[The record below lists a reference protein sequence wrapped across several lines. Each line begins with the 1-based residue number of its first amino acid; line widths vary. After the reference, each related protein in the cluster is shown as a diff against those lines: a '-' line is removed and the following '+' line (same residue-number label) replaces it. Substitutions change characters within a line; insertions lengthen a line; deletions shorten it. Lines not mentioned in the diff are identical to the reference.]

1 MPFAVCKIPM
11 EHVQDT
17 AGIEAAM
24 REWRFGADDIVAVVA
39 KTEGNGGVNDISR
52 ILVDR
57 VLRDFLV
64 ARGSRSRTEALRVPI
79 ALSGGCDGVIS
90 PHMNVFARV
99 PEDATSAASRD
110 DLRLTVGVTVSEP
123 ILPEEIGRIAMVE
136 KVAAGVRRAMAE
148 AGIDNPADV
157 HFVQTKTPLLTAER
171 IADAHARGKTVFQT
185 EMMESMAVSNATA
198 ALGIGVGV
206 GEFPMPRQE
215 QIARDLSLY
224 SSVASCSSGVE
235 QAEAQIVVV
244 GNCRGIGGAFR
255 IGHSVMK
262 DALDV
267 EGIYEAIANAGLAL
281 PERPRA
287 ADLGGALVNCFIKCE
302 THPSGRLRGRRLV
315 SLNDSDIHHTHHT
328 KAAVGAVA
336 AAAIGDPAVY
346 CSVAALQQGPAGGG
360 VVAAIINAN
369 LVKTANRGGVAR

>member
-1 MPFAVCKIPM
+1 MPFAVCKVPM

-17 AGIEAAM
+17 SGIEAAM

-64 ARGSRSRTEALRVPI
+64 AKGSRTRAQALQVPI

-90 PHMNVFARV
+90 PHFNIFARV
-99 PEDATSAASRD
+99 PEDDASQASRD
-110 DLRLTVGVTVSEP
+110 ELRLTVGCTVSER
-123 ILPEEIGRIAMVE
+123 ILPEEIGRLPMVE
-136 KVAAGVRRAMAE
+136 KVAAGVRKAMKD
-148 AGIDNPADV
+148 AGIADPEDV

-171 IADAHARGKTVFQT
+171 IADAARRAKTVFKT

-206 GEFPMPRQE
+206 GEFHMPREE

-235 QAEAQIVVV
+235 QDEAQIVVV
-244 GNCRGIGGAFR
+244 GNRRGIGGHFR

-262 DALDV
+262 DVLDAD
-267 EGIYEAIANAGLAL
+267 GIYDAIRKAGLPL

-287 ADLGGALVNCFIKCE
+287 SDLGKALVNCFIKCE
-302 THPSGRLRGRRLV
+302 TGPTGRLRGRRQV

-328 KAAVGAVA
+328 KAVVGAVA
-336 AAAIGDPAVY
+336 AAAIGDPMVY

-360 VVAAIINAN
+360 PVAAILDMRKIRT
-369 LVKTANRGGVAR
+369 K

>member
-17 AGIEAAM
+17 SGIDVAM
-24 REWRFGADDIVAVVA
+24 KEWKFGADDIVAVVA

-64 ARGSRSRTEALRVPI
+64 AKGSRSRAEALRVPI
-79 ALSGGCDGVIS
+79 ALSGGCDGVIC
-90 PHMNVFARV
+90 PHYNIFVRV
-99 PEDATSAASRD
+99 AEDAASNASRD
-110 DLRLTVGVTVSEP
+110 ELRLTVGVTVSER
-123 ILPEEIGRIAMVE
+123 ILPEDIGRLAMVE
-136 KVAAGVRRAMAE
+136 IVAAGVRKAMAD
-148 AGIDNPADV
+148 AGITDPGDV
-157 HFVQTKTPLLTAER
+157 HFVQTKTPLLTSAR
-171 IADAHARGKTVFQT
+171 IADARARGKTVYQT

-198 ALGIGVGV
+198 ALGIGVGI
-206 GEFPMPRQE
+206 GEFPMPREE

-235 QAEAQIVVV
+235 QDEAQIVVV
-244 GNCRGIGGAFR
+244 GNRRGIGGHFR

-262 DALDV
+262 DVLDV
-267 EGIYEAIANAGLAL
+267 DGIYDAIRKAGLPL

-287 ADLGGALVNCFIKCE
+287 SDLGDALVNCFIKCE
-302 THPSGRLRGRRLV
+302 TDPTGRLRGRRQV

-328 KAAVGAVA
+328 KAVVGAVA

-360 VVAAIINAN
+360 PVAAVINASK
-369 LVKTANRGGVAR
+369 LRAMH

>member
-1 MPFAVCKIPM
+1 MPFLVCKVPM

-17 AGIEAAM
+17 DGLEAAM
-24 REWRFGADDIVAVVA
+24 REHGFGADDIVAVVA

-64 ARGSRSRTEALRVPI
+64 GKGKRSRAEVLQVPV

-90 PHMNVFARV
+90 PHLNVFARV
-99 PEDATSAASRD
+99 PDAAAPKGSKD
-110 DLRLTVGVTVSEP
+110 DPRLTVGIAVSER
-123 ILPEEIGRIAMVE
+123 ILPEDIGRLAMVE
-136 KVAAGVRRAMAE
+136 KVAAGVRRAMAD
-148 AGIDNPADV
+148 AGIGNPADV
-157 HFVQTKTPLLTAER
+157 HFVQTKTPLLTSER
-171 IADAHARGKTVFQT
+171 IAAAKSRGKTTVMQDT
-185 EMMESMAVSNATA
+185 MESMAVSNATA

-206 GEFPMPRQE
+206 GEFPLPRE
-215 QIARDLSLY
+215 DQIARDLSLY

-235 QAEAQIVVV
+235 HEEAQIVVV
-244 GNCRGIGGAFR
+244 GNRRGIGGAFR

-262 DALDV
+262 DSLDV
-267 EGIYEAIANAGLAL
+267 DAIYEAIRNAGLEL

-287 ADLGGALVNCFIKCE
+287 SDLRGAVVNCFIKCE

-328 KAAVGAVA
+328 KGAVGAVA

-360 VVAAIINAN
+360 VVAAIID
-369 LVKTANRGGVAR
+369 TTR